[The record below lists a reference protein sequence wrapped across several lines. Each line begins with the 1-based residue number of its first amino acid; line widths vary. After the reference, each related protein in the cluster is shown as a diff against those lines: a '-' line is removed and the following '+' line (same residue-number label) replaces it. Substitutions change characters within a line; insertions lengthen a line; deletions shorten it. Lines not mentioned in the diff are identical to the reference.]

1 MNLKQHIEIMLP
13 AIEKE
18 LQDQVARLDT
28 SHTRHFHEMLT

>member
-18 LQDQVARLDT
+18 LQDQVARLDARIYAPF
-28 SHTRHFHEMLT
+28 S